1 MNKKL
6 ERERRLEI
14 CKTCEKFDSFFT
26 RCKECGCFLKIKTW
40 FMNSRCPLDKWGEQ
54 FDILEYLENI
64 KEQIIIQNASTNKDK
79 H

>member
-1 MNKKL
+1 
-6 ERERRLEI
+6 
-14 CKTCEKFDSFFT
+14 
-26 RCKECGCFLKIKTW
+26 
-40 FMNSRCPLDKWGEQ
+40 MNSRCPLDKWGEQ